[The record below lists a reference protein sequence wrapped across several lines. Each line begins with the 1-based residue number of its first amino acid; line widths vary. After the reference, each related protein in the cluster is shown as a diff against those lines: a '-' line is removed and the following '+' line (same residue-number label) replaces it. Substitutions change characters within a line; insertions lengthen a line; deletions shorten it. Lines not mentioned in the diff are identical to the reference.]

1 MAYPG
6 LTNMKVCAKSDAK
19 ANEFRESGNNKY
31 KQGEMFEA
39 LICYN
44 KSITF
49 ASSKKVSSLGYANR
63 SAVYLSLEC
72 KEECMKNIE
81 WARENGY
88 ENLSRLE
95 EREVKCSKINESG
108 WKNVVEN
115 PWNSFKLSYSANK
128 KIPWIVDCLEVRTTQ
143 KYGRGIYATKD
154 LKAGDIIA
162 VEEPIFLLNDDGF
175 YKHCMNCHK
184 SCMMNLIPCAQTA
197 SMMFC
202 SADCMDDFYSKSI
215 EMELSLCHDMKILSE
230 LAAPFGGYKKLDKF
244 MNKTNLKEQKTTIFD
259 YDLSDPQDPNFK
271 QNLMTC
277 LWSLSSKENHS
288 VNNGSL
294 DIFNYVSEKTAN
306 HLIGEFL
313 LQNRFYQFCLISC
326 IIYCY

>member
-1 MAYPG
+1 MLYPG
-6 LTNMKVCAKSDAK
+6 LKDVKVCAKSDAK

-49 ASSKKVSSLGYANR
+49 ASSKKVLSLGYANR

-88 ENLSRLE
+88 ENLSKLE
-95 EREVKCSKINESG
+95 EREVKCNMIADSG

-115 PWNSFKLSYSANK
+115 PWNFFKLSYPANK

-202 SADCMDDFYSKSI
+202 SADCMNDFYSKSI
-215 EMELSLCHDMKILSE
+215 EMDLSLFHEMKMLSE
-230 LAAPFGGYKKLDKF
+230 LAAPFGGYKKLDEFINQKD
-244 MNKTNLKEQKTTIFD
+244 LKEQKTTIFD
-259 YDLSDPQDPNFK
+259 YDLSDPQDPNYK
-271 QNLMTC
+271 RNLMTC
-277 LWSLSSKENHS
+277 FLSLHS
-288 VNNGSL
+288 TDKVAMSRYGEIL
-294 DIFNYVSEKTAN
+294 KYVSAKTIALLVGKW
-306 HLIGEFL
+306 LI
-313 LQNRFYQFCLISC
+313 
-326 IIYCY
+326 